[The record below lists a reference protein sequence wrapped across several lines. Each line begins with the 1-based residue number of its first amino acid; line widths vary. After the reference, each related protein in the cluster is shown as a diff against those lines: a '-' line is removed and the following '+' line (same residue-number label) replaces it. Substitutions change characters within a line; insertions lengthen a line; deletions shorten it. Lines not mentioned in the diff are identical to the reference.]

1 MWTIILLGLLVV
13 LLAFIVTVR
22 WFKGAG
28 GDEPHGIPRNLPTK
42 RRRR

>member
-28 GDEPHGIPRNLPTK
+28 GDEPHCIPRDLQT
-42 RRRR
+42 RRRRR